1 MLLEHQLSKPHLYGR
16 HLPILRPPCL
26 RKPQS
31 HGEDTPKLSS
41 RRLRPAFESSLL
53 SWRSLQPPAMSL
65 FLAEATDMAERR
77 QAILNVPYSD
87 SWNTWWLFH
96 KTKFWGGFSCGTN
109 NANSPDK
116 LQASISMRIYWYICY
131 PLFPFKPNRSRE
143 ASCYILCFQTRNRFK
158 NALLTGLRTSGKVSQ
173 RGNTMGRTIRN
184 VTCLRRLEGQPRLRG
199 WSSSSSP
206 VSVVCCGERGKH
218 TALN

>member
-1 MLLEHQLSKPHLYGR
+1 MPR
-16 HLPILRPPCL
+16 
-26 RKPQS
+26 
-31 HGEDTPKLSS
+31 LSS
-41 RRLRPAFESSLL
+41 RRFRLRPAFEPSLL

-65 FLAEATDMAERR
+65 FLAEATDTAERR
-77 QAILNVPYSD
+77 QAIPNVPYSN

-96 KTKFWGGFSCGTN
+96 TTKFWGGFSCGTN

-116 LQASISMRIYWYICY
+116 PQAHISMRMYICY
-131 PLFPFKPNRSRE
+131 PRFHLRQIE
-143 ASCYILCFQTRNRFK
+143 ADEATCYILCFQTGNRFK

-184 VTCLRRLEGQPRLRG
+184 VTCLRGLEGQARLRG

-206 VSVVCCGERGKH
+206 VSVVCCGEREKH
-218 TALN
+218 TKLNDDCAHRPQEPEHRAG